1 MTETTR
7 KPGTRPAGTQ
17 LLPAAGRAALSIL
30 RRLGSWYDR
39 WLQRQNLAELDD
51 HILRDIGIS
60 PARSNANA
68 PSRSGGAE
76 RACHEIT
83 GRRFDPHRSIV
94 GR

>member
-39 WLQRQNLAELDD
+39 WLQQQNLAELDD

-60 PARSNANA
+60 PREV
-68 PSRSGGAE
+68 E
-76 RACHEIT
+76 RECAKPFW
-83 GRRFDPHRSIV
+83 RR
-94 GR
+94 